1 MNLATLSDDLYVAA
15 QLQAADVAELAGL
28 GVKHL
33 ICNRPDHEE
42 MGQLNLADIEAIAAE
57 HGMDVA
63 YVPITMNSLS
73 MDDVEAF
80 GAWYA
85 QDSAPKA
92 AYCRSGTR
100 SSLLWALSQ
109 VAAGKISAAA
119 AQAAVSKTG
128 RDVSNAAGLLQQLEA
143 QAKA

>member
-1 MNLATLSDDLYVAA
+1 
-15 QLQAADVAELAGL
+15 
-28 GVKHL
+28 
-33 ICNRPDHEE
+33 

>member
-1 MNLATLSDDLYVAA
+1 MNLAMLSDDLYVAA

-33 ICNRPDHEE
+33 ICNRPDNEE
-42 MGQLNLADIEAIAAE
+42 MGQLNLADIEALAAE

-80 GAWYA
+80 GAWYV
-85 QDSAPKA
+85 QDAAPKA

-109 VAAGKISAAA
+109 VATGKISAAD

-128 RDVSNAAGLLQQLEA
+128 RDVSNATGLLQQLET

>member
-1 MNLATLSDDLYVAA
+1 MN
-15 QLQAADVAELAGL
+15 G
-28 GVKHL
+28 
-33 ICNRPDHEE
+33 
-42 MGQLNLADIEAIAAE
+42 
-57 HGMDVA
+57 
-63 YVPITMNSLS
+63 LS
-73 MDDVEAF
+73 MEDVDAF

-85 QDSAPKA
+85 QDAAPKA

-109 VAAGKISAAA
+109 VAAGKISAAE
-119 AQAAVSKTG
+119 AQVLVQKAE

>member
-1 MNLATLSDDLYVAA
+1 MNLAMLSDDLYVAA

-33 ICNRPDHEE
+33 ICNRPDNEE
-42 MGQLNLADIEAIAAE
+42 MGQLNLADIEALAAE

-80 GAWYA
+80 GAWYV
-85 QDSAPKA
+85 QDAAPKA

>member
-1 MNLATLSDDLYVAA
+1 MNLAALTDDLYVAS
-15 QLQAADVAELAGL
+15 QLQAADVAQLADL

-33 ICNRPDHEE
+33 ICNRPDNEE
-42 MGQLNLADIEAIAAE
+42 AGQLNLADIEAIAAE

-80 GAWYA
+80 GTWYA

>member
-1 MNLATLSDDLYVAA
+1 MNLAALTDDLYVAS
-15 QLQAADVAELAGL
+15 QLQAADVAQLADL

-33 ICNRPDHEE
+33 ICNRPDNEE
-42 MGQLNLADIEAIAAE
+42 AGQLNLAEIETIAAE

-63 YVPITMNSLS
+63 YVPITMNGLS
-73 MDDVEAF
+73 MDDVQAF

-85 QDSAPKA
+85 QDAAPKA

-109 VAAGKISAAA
+109 VAAGNISAAE
-119 AQAAVSKTG
+119 AQALVQKAG

>member
-57 HGMDVA
+57 HGMDVT